1 MNINL
6 AYLMIIIFK
15 AYIYFFM
22 RKFNLKR
29 GLDIPILGIPEQKI
43 FDGNNPETL
52 AVLGPDYNGLKP
64 KMLVNVGDKV
74 VRGTP
79 LFCHKDNPDV
89 FHVSP
94 CKGHVES
101 INRGEKRVLLS
112 VVISIE
118 SLTDKG
124 FNIIK
129 LNSKISNKTEFIRK
143 CLYKSGLWTS
153 FLTRPYSKVPEA
165 GSVPSSIFITAMDT
179 EPLCPDADLII
190 NQNLNAFKEGLKKI
204 STLTK
209 GELFI
214 CKKNE
219 SNINLDDYKTYS
231 FDGPHPAGLAGTHIH
246 FLDPPNGNK
255 TVWSIN
261 YQDVIS
267 IGKLFLT
274 GYIDIER
281 IVSIA
286 GPLAKNP
293 RLLKTVTGASL
304 FDLLKGEFKN
314 NTACRV
320 ISGSILSGFHADG
333 HLGYLGRYSRQVT
346 LIEEDKEKL
355 LLGWINPQ
363 PNKFSVMPVLASA
376 FGFSKLFNLT
386 SNLNGGRRAMVPTG
400 VFETLMPQDYLP
412 TQLLRSLIVMDTDVA
427 QSLGALELDEEDIAL
442 CTFACPAKYEYGSA
456 LRDNLAKIEKEG

>member
-1 MNINL
+1 MKN
-6 AYLMIIIFK
+6 
-15 AYIYFFM
+15 
-22 RKFNLKR
+22 FNLKR

-43 FDGNNPETL
+43 YDGNNPETL

-64 KMLVNVGDKV
+64 KMLVSVGDKV

-89 FHVSP
+89 LYVSP

-101 INRGEKRVLLS
+101 INRGEKRALLS
-112 VVISIE
+112 VVISVD
-118 SLTDKG
+118 SLTHKG
-124 FNIIK
+124 MNIVK
-129 LNSKISNKTEFIRK
+129 LNSQIDDNTEFVRK
-143 CLYKSGLWTS
+143 CLYESGLWTS
-153 FLTRPYSKVPEA
+153 FLTRPYSKVPQA
-165 GSVPSSIFITAMDT
+165 GSVPTSIFITAMDT

-190 NQNLNAFKEGLKKI
+190 NQDLKAFEEGVKKI
-204 STLTK
+204 STLTE
-209 GELFI
+209 GEVFI
-214 CKKNE
+214 CKKND
-219 SNINLDDYKTYS
+219 SNINLKNFKTYN

-255 TVWSIN
+255 MVWSVS
-261 YQDVIS
+261 YQDVIA
-267 IGKLFLT
+267 IGKLFLS
-274 GYIDIER
+274 GHIDIEKT
-281 IVSIA
+281 ISLA

-293 RLLKTVTGASL
+293 RLVKTVMGASL
-304 FDLLKGEFKN
+304 FDLLKGEFIN

-320 ISGSILSGFHADG
+320 ISGSVLSGFHADG
-333 HLGYLGRYSRQVT
+333 HLSFLGRYSRQVT

-376 FGFSKLFNLT
+376 FGFFKLFNLT

-427 QSLGALELDEEDIAL
+427 QSLGTLELDEEDLAL

-456 LRDNLAKIEKEG
+456 LRDSLVKIEKEG

>member
-1 MNINL
+1 MKN
-6 AYLMIIIFK
+6 
-15 AYIYFFM
+15 
-22 RKFNLKR
+22 FNLKR

-43 FDGNNPETL
+43 YDGNNPETL

-64 KMLVNVGDKV
+64 KMLVGVGDKV

-79 LFCHKDNPDV
+79 LFFHKDNPDV
-89 FHVSP
+89 LYVSP

-101 INRGEKRVLLS
+101 INRGEKRALLS
-112 VVISIE
+112 VVISVD
-118 SLTDKG
+118 SLTHKG
-124 FNIIK
+124 MNIVK
-129 LNSKISNKTEFIRK
+129 LNSQIDDNTEFVRK
-143 CLYKSGLWTS
+143 CLYESGLWTS
-153 FLTRPYSKVPEA
+153 FLTRPYSKVPQA
-165 GSVPSSIFITAMDT
+165 GSVPTSIFITAMDT

-190 NQNLNAFKEGLKKI
+190 NQDLKAFEEGVKKI
-204 STLTK
+204 STLTE
-209 GELFI
+209 GEVFI
-214 CKKNE
+214 CKKND
-219 SNINLDDYKTYS
+219 SNINLKNFKTYN

-255 TVWSIN
+255 MVWSVS
-261 YQDVIS
+261 YQDVIA
-267 IGKLFLT
+267 IGKLFLS
-274 GYIDIER
+274 GHIDIEKT
-281 IVSIA
+281 ISLA

-293 RLLKTVTGASL
+293 RLVKTVMGASL
-304 FDLLKGEFKN
+304 FDLLKGEFIN

-320 ISGSILSGFHADG
+320 ISGSVLSGFHADG
-333 HLGYLGRYSRQVT
+333 HLSFLGRYSRQVT

-376 FGFSKLFNLT
+376 FGFFKLFNLT

-427 QSLGALELDEEDIAL
+427 QSLGTLELDEEDLAL

-456 LRDNLAKIEKEG
+456 LRDSLVKIEKEG

>member
-1 MNINL
+1 MKN
-6 AYLMIIIFK
+6 
-15 AYIYFFM
+15 
-22 RKFNLKR
+22 FNLKR
-29 GLDIPILGIPEQKI
+29 GLDIPILGVPEQKI
-43 FDGNNPETL
+43 YDGNKPETL

-64 KMLVNVGDKV
+64 KMLINVGDKV

-89 FHVSP
+89 LYVSP

-101 INRGEKRVLLS
+101 INRGQKRVLLS
-112 VVISIE
+112 VVISVD
-118 SLTDKG
+118 SLTHKG
-124 FNIIK
+124 INVVK
-129 LNSKISNKTEFIRK
+129 LNSQIDNNTEFVRK
-143 CLYKSGLWTS
+143 CLYESGLWTS
-153 FLTRPYSKVPEA
+153 FLTRPYSKVPQA
-165 GSVPSSIFITAMDT
+165 GSVPTSIFITAMDT

-190 NQNLNAFKEGLKKI
+190 NQDLKAFEEGVKKI
-204 STLTK
+204 SALTE
-209 GELFI
+209 GEIFI
-214 CKKNE
+214 CKKND
-219 SNINLDDYKTYS
+219 SNINLKNFKTYN

-246 FLDPPNGNK
+246 FLDPPNSNK
-255 TVWSIN
+255 MVWSVS
-261 YQDVIS
+261 YQDVIA
-267 IGKLFLT
+267 IGKLFLS
-274 GYIDIER
+274 GHIDIEKT
-281 IVSIA
+281 ISLA

-293 RLLKTVTGASL
+293 RLVKTVTGASL
-304 FDLLKGEFKN
+304 FDLLKGEFIN

-320 ISGSILSGFHADG
+320 ISGSVLSGFHADG
-333 HLGYLGRYSRQVT
+333 HLCFLGRYSRQVT

-376 FGFSKLFNLT
+376 FGSFKLFNLT

-427 QSLGALELDEEDIAL
+427 QSLGTLELDEEDLAL

-456 LRDNLAKIEKEG
+456 LRDSLAKIEKEG

>member
-1 MNINL
+1 
-6 AYLMIIIFK
+6 
-15 AYIYFFM
+15 
-22 RKFNLKR
+22 
-29 GLDIPILGIPEQKI
+29 
-43 FDGNNPETL
+43 
-52 AVLGPDYNGLKP
+52 
-64 KMLVNVGDKV
+64 MLVSVGDKV

-89 FHVSP
+89 LYVSP

-101 INRGEKRVLLS
+101 INRGEKRALLS
-112 VVISIE
+112 VVISVD
-118 SLTDKG
+118 SLTHKG
-124 FNIIK
+124 MNIVK
-129 LNSKISNKTEFIRK
+129 LNSQIDDNTEFVRK
-143 CLYKSGLWTS
+143 CLYESGLWTS
-153 FLTRPYSKVPEA
+153 FLTRPYSKVPQA
-165 GSVPSSIFITAMDT
+165 GSVPTSIFITAMDT

-190 NQNLNAFKEGLKKI
+190 NQDLKAFEEGVKKI
-204 STLTK
+204 STLTE
-209 GELFI
+209 GEVFI
-214 CKKNE
+214 CKKND
-219 SNINLDDYKTYS
+219 SNINLKNFKTYN

-255 TVWSIN
+255 MVWSVS
-261 YQDVIS
+261 YQDVIA
-267 IGKLFLT
+267 IGKLFLS
-274 GYIDIER
+274 GHIDIEKT
-281 IVSIA
+281 ISLA

-293 RLLKTVTGASL
+293 RLVKTVMGASL
-304 FDLLKGEFKN
+304 FDLLKGEFIN

-320 ISGSILSGFHADG
+320 ISGSVLSGFHADG
-333 HLGYLGRYSRQVT
+333 HLSFLGRYSRQVT

-376 FGFSKLFNLT
+376 FGFFKLFNLT

-427 QSLGALELDEEDIAL
+427 QSLGTLELDEEDLAL

-456 LRDNLAKIEKEG
+456 LRDSLVKIEKEG

>member
-1 MNINL
+1 MKN
-6 AYLMIIIFK
+6 
-15 AYIYFFM
+15 
-22 RKFNLKR
+22 FNLKR

-43 FDGNNPETL
+43 YDGNNPETL

-64 KMLVNVGDKV
+64 KMLVSVGDKV

-89 FHVSP
+89 LYVSP

-101 INRGEKRVLLS
+101 INRGEKRALLS
-112 VVISIE
+112 VVISVD
-118 SLTDKG
+118 SLTHKG
-124 FNIIK
+124 MNIVK
-129 LNSKISNKTEFIRK
+129 LNSQIDDNTEFVRK
-143 CLYKSGLWTS
+143 CLYESGLWTS
-153 FLTRPYSKVPEA
+153 FLTRPYSKVPQA
-165 GSVPSSIFITAMDT
+165 GSVPTSIFITAMDT

-190 NQNLNAFKEGLKKI
+190 NQDLKAFEEGVKKI
-204 STLTK
+204 STLTE
-209 GELFI
+209 GEVFI
-214 CKKNE
+214 CKKND
-219 SNINLDDYKTYS
+219 SNINLKNFKTYN

-255 TVWSIN
+255 MVWSVS
-261 YQDVIS
+261 YQDVIA
-267 IGKLFLT
+267 IGKLFLS
-274 GYIDIER
+274 GHIDIEKT
-281 IVSIA
+281 ISLA

-293 RLLKTVTGASL
+293 RLVKTVMGASL
-304 FDLLKGEFKN
+304 FDLLKGEFIN

-320 ISGSILSGFHADG
+320 ISGSVLSGFHADG
-333 HLGYLGRYSRQVT
+333 HLSFLGRYSRQVT

-363 PNKFSVMPVLASA
+363 PNKYSVMPVLASA
-376 FGFSKLFNLT
+376 FGFFKLFNLT

-427 QSLGALELDEEDIAL
+427 QSLGTLELDEEDLAL

-456 LRDNLAKIEKEG
+456 LRDSLKKIEKEG